1 MMVYGI
7 IIIIIILLF
16 VFIYFLKQL
25 PDNQLQSR
33 LIELT
38 RLPTHHY

>member
-16 VFIYFLKQL
+16 VLIYFLKQL
-25 PDNQLQSR
+25 PDNQLKIR
-33 LIELT
+33 LIEPT
-38 RLPTHHY
+38 RLLTHYY